1 MPKRVEGGGTLPDEY
16 RGQPKSRGKV
26 GGRIKALLLR
36 RQNDYFGDAFGHAS
50 SALRH
55 AAAAAA
61 IDGCNKKQK
70 IHNFFIAP
78 SSIAAII
85 N

>member
-1 MPKRVEGGGTLPDEY
+1 M
-16 RGQPKSRGKV
+16 
-26 GGRIKALLLR
+26 GRIKALLLR

-50 SALRH
+50 AAFRQ

-61 IDGCNKKQK
+61 IEDVARRNKKQK
-70 IHNFFIAP
+70 IHHFFIAM

-85 N
+85 NKFGFNRLPH